1 MALSDHPGLPAHWG
15 GETASDEVTCED
27 AEHTYKE
34 VDRKERGWG
43 GGMAMRYI

>member
-15 GETASDEVTCED
+15 GETAGDEVTCED

-34 VDRKERGWG
+34 VDPRKEG
-43 GGMAMRYI
+43 G